1 MAEITHLPQELLD
14 YVLTRLKPLNILN
27 LAKTC
32 KTLHAAAL
40 PTIYHTISMRWEIG
54 RYVSHGNESKDSS
67 DKSKADDEEAIHQD
81 NPSVKKLDFRASHCT
96 FYDDDGSIRRCFPD
110 SSIEL
115 TGEELHN
122 DMFKPYVQAKKYPP
136 PHRWLE
142 KNKLLLIM
150 AMLIGT
156 CHKHLESL
164 SIAADFLLNNEWFPI
179 ILLHEFAMNAA
190 TPSSE

>member
-1 MAEITHLPQELLD
+1 MKRPSIKIIRQVQKIQLLPRTLAETPN
-14 YVLTRLKPLNILN
+14 YVKL
-27 LAKTC
+27 
-32 KTLHAAAL
+32 
-40 PTIYHTISMRWEIG
+40 
-54 RYVSHGNESKDSS
+54 
-67 DKSKADDEEAIHQD
+67 
-81 NPSVKKLDFRASHCT
+81 VKKLDFRASHCT
-96 FYDDDGSIRRCFPD
+96 FYDDDGSICRCFPD

-164 SIAADFLLNNEWFPI
+164 SIAADFLLTDEWFP
-179 ILLHEFAMNAA
+179 
-190 TPSSE
+190 P